1 MFNKEIILSVPTQGV
16 LGREE
21 IQNNSC
27 KITSQQGG
35 IQIGVIKIA
44 CSFALLGFRQVISG
58 PFVGVV
64 LAQAVKGPCSQ
75 EPEQCGSDLIVRSA
89 SGVVNIFGLNL
100 FFKPQCFLNISKTV
114 NAYYDFS
121 NVFQKS
127 TVYARA
133 IAILSG
139 HFMGQAAGFLS
150 MCKTQS
156 VCMFQPRLFQ
166 LGHGRGDLMGP
177 GCQHDGQHIG

>member
-75 EPEQCGSDLIVRSA
+75 ELEQCGSDLIVRSA

-127 TVYARA
+127 T
-133 IAILSG
+133 
-139 HFMGQAAGFLS
+139 
-150 MCKTQS
+150 S
-156 VCMFQPRLFQ
+156 VCQGYCDIVRPFYGTGSWLPQHVQDLECLYVLAQTIPAWPWE
-166 LGHGRGDLMGP
+166 RGPYGP
-177 GCQHDGQHIG
+177 WVPA